1 MDTPHL
7 RWRAAVAGCL
17 AAVVVSSCSSAPAA
31 APGADPSR
39 PAAPAPRSAS
49 TPPQASLPD
58 ANGRACIGVEAI
70 LAHITVDTAR
80 WSPTVHPFDQSV
92 AARLA
97 DQTRYLDRQALAA
110 GLTVRRA
117 VAATASAFGGVAE
130 AIMARSRP
138 RLDRAIARSRT
149 AYSGLKKACHL
160 HG

>member
-1 MDTPHL
+1 M
-7 RWRAAVAGCL
+7 
-17 AAVVVSSCSSAPAA
+17 VVSSCSSAPAA

-39 PAAPAPRSAS
+39 LAAPITVREHATAGEPAG
-49 TPPQASLPD
+49 P
-58 ANGRACIGVEAI
+58 NGRACIGVEAI

-80 WSPTVHPFDQSV
+80 WSPTVHPFDESV

-97 DQTRYLDRQALAA
+97 YQTRYLDRQALAA

-149 AYSGLKKACHL
+149 AYSGLKKVCHL